1 MNRGFSFLKK
11 FRQVH
16 FIVIRF
22 SQMFNLFLIVFAIIL
37 SSTASLAQFST
48 GKIGIAVN
56 AVYTTSADIFLNPN
70 SSNSEVRNKS
80 FTLENIWNPGID
92 VRYRFTN
99 EFILGLNIEYVNKTA
114 NAKNLTAFIG
124 NQVLVFEV
132 EDGLSVIPIELTA
145 HYYFPFSTEDFKF
158 MMGGGLGYYIG
169 EFVRKF
175 QDVDL
180 EITQR
185 KFALGL
191 HVSASMDYIIIENL
205 SARFEMKFRNPQY
218 TVTSKY
224 SKTEVMYQ
232 GNVIQLPENA
242 FDTKVDID
250 GLTFIIGLVIN
261 I

>member
-1 MNRGFSFLKK
+1 MFK
-11 FRQVH
+11 F
-16 FIVIRF
+16 
-22 SQMFNLFLIVFAIIL
+22 FLIVPLTTLFSIG
-37 SSTASLAQFST
+37 SFAQFSS
-48 GKIGIAVN
+48 GNVGISVN
-56 AVYTTSADIFLNPN
+56 AVYTTSAEIYLNPN

-92 VRYRFTN
+92 FRYRFSE
-99 EFILGLNIEYVNKTA
+99 EFILGLNIEYIKKTA
-114 NAKNLTAFIG
+114 YAPNLTAFIG
-124 NQVLVFEV
+124 SQVFVFEV
-132 EDGLSVIPIELTA
+132 EDGLDVIPIELTA

-180 EITQR
+180 EIAQR
-185 KFALGL
+185 KFALGF

-218 TVTSKY
+218 TVSSKY
-224 SKTEVMYQ
+224 SKTEVTYQ
-232 GNVIQLPENA
+232 GNIIELPENA

-250 GLTFIIGLVIN
+250 GLTFIFGLVIN

>member
-1 MNRGFSFLKK
+1 
-11 FRQVH
+11 
-16 FIVIRF
+16 
-22 SQMFNLFLIVFAIIL
+22 MFKLFLFFYL
-37 SSTASLAQFST
+37 LLTTSSIAQF
-48 GKIGIAVN
+48 GEGGIGIAVN
-56 AVYTTSADIFLNPN
+56 AVYTTSAEIYLNPN

-92 VRYRFTN
+92 IRYRFTN
-99 EFILGLNIEYVNKTA
+99 EFILGLNVEYIRKTA
-114 NAKNLTAFIG
+114 YAPNLTAFIG
-124 NQVLVFEV
+124 NQVFVFEV
-132 EDGLSVIPIELTA
+132 EDGLSAIPIELTA

-185 KFALGL
+185 KFALGF

-205 SARFEMKFRNPQY
+205 AARFEMKFRNPQY

-224 SKTEVMYQ
+224 SKTEITYQ

-250 GLTFIIGLVIN
+250 GLTFILGLVIN

>member
-1 MNRGFSFLKK
+1 MLK
-11 FRQVH
+11 
-16 FIVIRF
+16 
-22 SQMFNLFLIVFAIIL
+22 LFLITLVLL
-37 SSTASLAQFST
+37 STSSFAQFGA

-56 AVYTTSADIFLNPN
+56 AVYTTSAEIFLNPN

-92 VRYRFTN
+92 FRYRFTN
-99 EFILGLNIEYVNKTA
+99 EFILGLNIEYIRKTA
-114 NAKNLTAFIG
+114 YAPNLTAFIG
-124 NQVLVFEV
+124 NQVFVFEV
-132 EDGLSVIPIELTA
+132 EDGLSAIPIELTA

-158 MMGGGLGYYIG
+158 IMGGGLGYYIG

-175 QDVDL
+175 QGVDL

-185 KFALGL
+185 KFALGF

-224 SKTEVMYQ
+224 SKTEVTYQ

-250 GLTFIIGLVIN
+250 GLTFILGLVIN

>member
-1 MNRGFSFLKK
+1 
-11 FRQVH
+11 
-16 FIVIRF
+16 
-22 SQMFNLFLIVFAIIL
+22 MFKIFLIAILPIL
-37 SSTASLAQFST
+37 FSAESFTQFSS
-48 GKIGIAVN
+48 GNVGIAVN
-56 AVYTTSADIFLNPN
+56 AVYTTSAEIYLNPN

-92 VRYRFTN
+92 IRYRFTN
-99 EFILGLNIEYVNKTA
+99 EFILGLNLEYVKKTA
-114 NAKNLTAFIG
+114 YAPNLTAFIG
-124 NQVLVFEV
+124 NQVFVFEV
-132 EDGLSVIPIELTA
+132 EDGYSAVPIELTA
-145 HYYFPFSTEDFKF
+145 HYFFPFSTEDFKF

-175 QDVDL
+175 QEVEL

-185 KFALGL
+185 KFALGF

-218 TVTSKY
+218 TVSSKY
-224 SKTEVMYQ
+224 SETEVMFE
-232 GNVIQLPENA
+232 GNVIELPENA

-250 GLTFIIGLVIN
+250 GLTFVFGLVLN

>member
-1 MNRGFSFLKK
+1 
-11 FRQVH
+11 
-16 FIVIRF
+16 
-22 SQMFNLFLIVFAIIL
+22 MFKLFLVFYL
-37 SSTASLAQFST
+37 LLTATSIAQF
-48 GKIGIAVN
+48 GGGRIGIAVN
-56 AVYTTSADIFLNPN
+56 AVYTTSAEIFLNPN

-80 FTLENIWNPGID
+80 FTLENIWNPGVDI
-92 VRYRFTN
+92 RYRLTQ
-99 EFILGLNIEYVNKTA
+99 EFILGLNIEYVKKTA
-114 NAKNLTAFIG
+114 YAPNLTAFID
-124 NQVLVFEV
+124 NQVFVFEV
-132 EDGLSVIPIELTA
+132 EDGLSAIPIELTA
-145 HYYFPFSTEDFKF
+145 HYFFPFSTEDFKF

-175 QDVDL
+175 QGVDL

-185 KFALGL
+185 KFALGF

-224 SKTEVMYQ
+224 SQAEVTYQ

-250 GLTFIIGLVIN
+250 GLTFVLGLVIN
-261 I
+261 L

>member
-1 MNRGFSFLKK
+1 MFK
-11 FRQVH
+11 F
-16 FIVIRF
+16 
-22 SQMFNLFLIVFAIIL
+22 FLIVLLPIL
-37 SSTASLAQFST
+37 ISTGSFAQFST

-56 AVYTTSADIFLNPN
+56 AVYTTSAEIFLNPN

-80 FTLENIWNPGID
+80 FTLENIWNPGLD
-92 VRYRFTN
+92 VRYRFSN
-99 EFILGLNIEYVNKTA
+99 EFILGLNIEYVRKTA
-114 NAKNLTAFIG
+114 NAPNLTAFIG
-124 NQVLVFEV
+124 SQVFVFEV

-145 HYYFPFSTEDFKF
+145 HYHFPFSTEDFKF

-232 GNVIQLPENA
+232 GNAIQLPENA

-250 GLTFIIGLVIN
+250 GLTFIFGLVIN

>member
-1 MNRGFSFLKK
+1 MFKSFL
-11 FRQVH
+11 
-16 FIVIRF
+16 IALSLLLF
-22 SQMFNLFLIVFAIIL
+22 STGSF
-37 SSTASLAQFST
+37 AQFST
-48 GKIGIAVN
+48 GKIGIAFN
-56 AVYTTSADIFLNPN
+56 AVYTTSAEIFLNPN

-80 FTLENIWNPGID
+80 FTLENIWNPGLD
-92 VRYRFTN
+92 LRYRFSN
-99 EFILGLNIEYVNKTA
+99 EFILGLNIEYIKKTA
-114 NAKNLTAFIG
+114 YAPNLTAFIE
-124 NQVLVFEV
+124 NQVFVFEV

-145 HYYFPFSTEDFKF
+145 HYLFPFSTEDFKF

-169 EFVRKF
+169 EFIRKF
-175 QDVDL
+175 QEVDL
-180 EITQR
+180 EVTQR

-224 SKTEVMYQ
+224 SKTEVIYQ

-250 GLTFIIGLVIN
+250 GLTFVLGLVIN

>member
-1 MNRGFSFLKK
+1 MLK
-11 FRQVH
+11 F
-16 FIVIRF
+16 
-22 SQMFNLFLIVFAIIL
+22 FLIVLLPIL
-37 SSTASLAQFST
+37 ISTGSFAQFGT
-48 GKIGIAVN
+48 GKIGIAVD
-56 AVYTTSADIFLNPN
+56 AVYTTSAEIFLNPN

-80 FTLENIWNPGID
+80 FTLVKIWNPGLD
-92 VRYRFTN
+92 VRYRFSN
-99 EFILGLNIEYVNKTA
+99 EFILGLNIEYVRKTA
-114 NAKNLTAFIG
+114 NAPNLTAFIG
-124 NQVLVFEV
+124 SQVFVFEV
-132 EDGLSVIPIELTA
+132 KDGLSVIPIELTA
-145 HYYFPFSTEDFKF
+145 HYHFPFSTEDFKF

-232 GNVIQLPENA
+232 GNAIQLPENA

-250 GLTFIIGLVIN
+250 GLTFILGLVIN

>member
-16 FIVIRF
+16 LVIISF
-22 SQMFNLFLIVFAIIL
+22 SLMYNLFLIVFVIIL
-37 SSTASLAQFST
+37 SSTASFAQFAA
-48 GKIGIAVN
+48 GKLGIAVN
-56 AVYTTSADIFLNPN
+56 AVYTTSAEIFLNPN
-70 SSNSEVRNKS
+70 SSNSEVRNNS
-80 FTLENIWNPGID
+80 FTLEDIWNPGID
-92 VRYRFTN
+92 IRYKFTN

-114 NAKNLTAFIG
+114 NALNLTAFIG
-124 NQVLVFEV
+124 NQVFVFEV
-132 EDGLSVIPIELTA
+132 EDGYSAVPIELTA
-145 HYYFPFSTEDFKF
+145 HYFFPFSTEDFKF

-175 QDVDL
+175 QEVEL

-205 SARFEMKFRNPQY
+205 AARFEMKFRNPQF

-224 SKTEVMYQ
+224 SKTEVTYK
-232 GNVIQLPENA
+232 GNVIELPENA

-250 GLTFIIGLVIN
+250 GLTFVFGLVLN

>member
-1 MNRGFSFLKK
+1 
-11 FRQVH
+11 
-16 FIVIRF
+16 
-22 SQMFNLFLIVFAIIL
+22 MFKIFLIVLLPIL
-37 SSTASLAQFST
+37 FSAGSFAQFSSGT
-48 GKIGIAVN
+48 IGIAVN
-56 AVYTTSADIFLNPN
+56 AVYTTSAEIYLNPN

-80 FTLENIWNPGID
+80 FTMENIWNPGMDI
-92 VRYRFTN
+92 RYRFTN
-99 EFILGLNIEYVNKTA
+99 EFILGLNLEYVKKTA
-114 NAKNLTAFIG
+114 YAPNLTAFIG
-124 NQVLVFEV
+124 NQVFVFEV
-132 EDGLSVIPIELTA
+132 EDGLNVIPIELTA

-169 EFVRKF
+169 EFLRKF
-175 QDVDL
+175 QGVDL

-185 KFALGL
+185 KFALGF

-218 TVTSKY
+218 TVSSKY
-224 SKTEVMYQ
+224 SKTEVTYQ

-250 GLTFIIGLVIN
+250 GLTFIFGLVIN

>member
-1 MNRGFSFLKK
+1 MLK
-11 FRQVH
+11 F
-16 FIVIRF
+16 
-22 SQMFNLFLIVFAIIL
+22 FLIVLLPIL
-37 SSTASLAQFST
+37 ISTGSFAQFGT

-56 AVYTTSADIFLNPN
+56 AVYTTSAEIFLNPN

-80 FTLENIWNPGID
+80 FTLENIWNPGLD
-92 VRYRFTN
+92 LRYRFSN
-99 EFILGLNIEYVNKTA
+99 EFILGLNIEYVRKTA
-114 NAKNLTAFIG
+114 NAPNLTAFIG
-124 NQVLVFEV
+124 SQVFVFEV

-145 HYYFPFSTEDFKF
+145 HYHFPFSTEDFKF

-205 SARFEMKFRNPQY
+205 LARFEMKFRNPQY

-232 GNVIQLPENA
+232 GNAIQLPENA

-250 GLTFIIGLVIN
+250 GLTFILGLVIN

>member
-1 MNRGFSFLKK
+1 MLK
-11 FRQVH
+11 
-16 FIVIRF
+16 
-22 SQMFNLFLIVFAIIL
+22 LFLITIVLL
-37 SSTASLAQFST
+37 STSSFAQFGA

-56 AVYTTSADIFLNPN
+56 AVYTTSAEIFLNPN

-92 VRYRFTN
+92 FRYRFTN
-99 EFILGLNIEYVNKTA
+99 EFILGLNIEYIKKTA
-114 NAKNLTAFIG
+114 YAPNLTAFIG
-124 NQVLVFEV
+124 NQVFVFEV
-132 EDGLSVIPIELTA
+132 EDGLSAIPIELTA

-158 MMGGGLGYYIG
+158 IMGGGLGYYIG

-175 QDVDL
+175 QGVDL

-185 KFALGL
+185 KFALGF

-224 SKTEVMYQ
+224 SKTEVTYQ
-232 GNVIQLPENA
+232 ENVLQLPENA

-250 GLTFIIGLVIN
+250 GLTFILGLVIN

>member
-1 MNRGFSFLKK
+1 MLK
-11 FRQVH
+11 
-16 FIVIRF
+16 
-22 SQMFNLFLIVFAIIL
+22 LFLITIVLL
-37 SSTASLAQFST
+37 STSSFAQFGA

-56 AVYTTSADIFLNPN
+56 AVYTTSAEIFLNPN

-92 VRYRFTN
+92 FRYRFTN
-99 EFILGLNIEYVNKTA
+99 EFILGLNIEYIKKTA
-114 NAKNLTAFIG
+114 YAPNLTAFIG
-124 NQVLVFEV
+124 NQVFVFEV
-132 EDGLSVIPIELTA
+132 EDGLSAIPIELTA

-158 MMGGGLGYYIG
+158 IMGGGLGYYIG

-175 QDVDL
+175 QGVDL

-185 KFALGL
+185 KFALGF

-224 SKTEVMYQ
+224 SKTEVTYQ

-250 GLTFIIGLVIN
+250 GLTFILGLVIN

>member
-1 MNRGFSFLKK
+1 MLK
-11 FRQVH
+11 F
-16 FIVIRF
+16 
-22 SQMFNLFLIVFAIIL
+22 FLIVLLPIL
-37 SSTASLAQFST
+37 ISTGSFAQFGT

-56 AVYTTSADIFLNPN
+56 AVYTTSAEIFLNPN

-80 FTLENIWNPGID
+80 FTLENIWNPGLD
-92 VRYRFTN
+92 VRYRFSN
-99 EFILGLNIEYVNKTA
+99 EFILGLNIEYVRKTA
-114 NAKNLTAFIG
+114 NAPNLTAFIG
-124 NQVLVFEV
+124 SQVFVFEV

-145 HYYFPFSTEDFKF
+145 HYHFPFSTEDFKF

-191 HVSASMDYIIIENL
+191 HVSASIDYIIIENL

-232 GNVIQLPENA
+232 GNAIQLPENA

-250 GLTFIIGLVIN
+250 GLTFILGLVIN

>member
-1 MNRGFSFLKK
+1 MLK
-11 FRQVH
+11 F
-16 FIVIRF
+16 
-22 SQMFNLFLIVFAIIL
+22 FLIVLLPIL
-37 SSTASLAQFST
+37 ISTGSFAQFGT

-56 AVYTTSADIFLNPN
+56 AVYTTSAEIFLNPN

-80 FTLENIWNPGID
+80 FTLENIWNPGLD
-92 VRYRFTN
+92 LRYRFSN
-99 EFILGLNIEYVNKTA
+99 EFILGLNIEYVRKTA
-114 NAKNLTAFIG
+114 NAPNLTAFIG
-124 NQVLVFEV
+124 SQVFVFEV

-145 HYYFPFSTEDFKF
+145 HYHFPFSTEDFKF

-232 GNVIQLPENA
+232 GNAIQLPENA

-250 GLTFIIGLVIN
+250 GLTFILGLVIN